1 MNNFCQECGAQ
12 VTAGAAFCS
21 SCGHPLEPRAEAKA
35 PGDSM
40 EVVFGVEQLDLEL
53 LGKIKHAG
61 DDTRHCIVLSDR
73 ARLRDVAGDAALDL
87 EIKMRR
93 YCSARHTAGWSYHI
107 LDATANRFGAA
118 PATDWQA
125 HVRLLEKAVGHFESG
140 TGTKVAAVMLVGDE
154 TIVPMPC
161 FENPLYDGL
170 GSFPDADVDSDLPY
184 STMSVGD
191 PFDSAEALEPSLPMA
206 RIPTGGR
213 DRGDVGLAYFSRD
226 PFAGEDGDQQ
236 GSSHGLSAKVWH
248 GASTAVADAAGIDSL
263 ETCPDQSLLP
273 PLSGKASAARYLY
286 FNVHGSD
293 EAREWFGESE
303 DGSTYPVAI
312 EPSTLKSV
320 TSPNA
325 LATEACYGARF
336 IGHGPAES
344 ALLTALASNTVAFSG
359 SSRIAFGPSDPPV
372 GLADVIAQIFLS
384 ETQKGTNVGMALLL
398 ARQELLC
405 TDEMITP
412 HHQLTVVQFNL
423 FGDPT
428 RSLPASAGAGTQAK
442 TMDASAS
449 GSPRRSR
456 LSGDD
461 PLARIRAS
469 MESSRKRSRIVIPDV
484 LEQVDVSLDATWRSV
499 EEKISTNVYETSPQL
514 KDVQPSMKELRI
526 GRLGTRVLQLG
537 YSRKNDKIYHG
548 RVVYA
553 DRQGKT
559 LKDIVSK

>member
-40 EVVFGVEQLDLEL
+40 DVVFGVEQQDLEL
-53 LGKIKHAG
+53 LRKIKHAG
-61 DDTRHCIVLSDR
+61 DETRHCIVLTDR
-73 ARLRDVAGDAALDL
+73 ARLRDAAGDAALDL

-154 TIVPMPC
+154 TIIPMPC

-191 PFDSAEALEPSLPMA
+191 PFDSAEALDPSLPMA

-248 GASTAVADAAGIDSL
+248 GASTAVADAAGIDLL

-336 IGHGPAES
+336 IGHEPAES
-344 ALLTALASNTVAFSG
+344 ALLTALASNTIAFSG
-359 SSRIAFGPSDPPV
+359 SSRIAFGPSEPPV

-384 ETQKGTNVGMALLL
+384 ETQKGSNVGMALLL
-398 ARQELLC
+398 ARQELLV
-405 TDEMITP
+405 DDMLTP

-423 FGDPT
+423 YGDPT
-428 RSLPASAGAGTQAK
+428 RCLPVGAGAGPQSK
-442 TMDASAS
+442 SMAS
-449 GSPRRSR
+449 SPGAYQDGAP
-456 LSGDD
+456 LSGTD
-461 PLARIRAS
+461 PLVRMRQS
-469 MESSRKRSRIVIPDV
+469 MEASRSGSRIVIPDV
-484 LEQVDVSLDATWRSV
+484 LKRVDASLDATWRSV
-499 EEKISTNVYETSPQL
+499 ADKISVMVYDSSPLL
-514 KDVQPSMKELRI
+514 KDVQPTMKELRI
-526 GRLGTRVLQLG
+526 GRLGSRAVQLG
-537 YSRKNDKIYHG
+537 YGRMNNKIYVG

-553 DRQGKT
+553 DRQGKI
-559 LKDIVSK
+559 LKDVASK

>member
-40 EVVFGVEQLDLEL
+40 DVVFGVEQQDLEL
-53 LGKIKHAG
+53 LRKIKHAG
-61 DDTRHCIVLSDR
+61 DETRHCIVLTDR
-73 ARLRDVAGDAALDL
+73 ARLRDAAGDAALDL

-154 TIVPMPC
+154 TIIPMPC

-191 PFDSAEALEPSLPMA
+191 PFDSAEALDPSLPMA

-248 GASTAVADAAGIDSL
+248 GASTAVADAAGIDLL

-303 DGSTYPVAI
+303 DDSTYPVAI

-344 ALLTALASNTVAFSG
+344 ALLTALASNTIAFSG
-359 SSRIAFGPSDPPV
+359 SSRIAFGPSEPPV

-384 ETQKGTNVGMALLL
+384 ETQKGSNVGMALLL
-398 ARQELLC
+398 ARQELLVG
-405 TDEMITP
+405 DMLTP

-423 FGDPT
+423 YGDPT
-428 RSLPASAGAGTQAK
+428 RCLPAGPGVGPQSK
-442 TMDASAS
+442 TMAS
-449 GSPRRSR
+449 SPGDHQGGSR
-456 LSGDD
+456 LSGTD
-461 PLARIRAS
+461 PLARMRQS
-469 MESSRKRSRIVIPDV
+469 MEASRSGSRIVIPDV
-484 LEQVDVSLDATWRSV
+484 LKRVDASLDATWRSV
-499 EEKISTNVYETSPQL
+499 ADKISVMVYDSSPLL
-514 KDVQPSMKELRI
+514 KDVQPTMKELRI
-526 GRLGTRVLQLG
+526 GRLGSRAVQLG
-537 YSRKNDKIYHG
+537 YGRMNNKIYVG

-553 DRQGKT
+553 DRQGKI
-559 LKDIVSK
+559 LKDVASK

>member
-1 MNNFCQECGAQ
+1 MNKFCQECGAQ
-12 VTAGAAFCS
+12 VPGGAAFCS
-21 SCGHPLEPRAEAKA
+21 SCGYALAAQTETKA
-35 PGDSM
+35 PGDTLDII
-40 EVVFGVEQLDLEL
+40 FGVGQQDLEV
-53 LGKIKHAG
+53 LGKIKHDG
-61 DDTRHCIVLSDR
+61 PKTRHCIVVTDL
-73 ARLRDVAGDAALDL
+73 ARLREAMGDTALDL
-87 EIKMRR
+87 EIKMRH
-93 YCSARHTAGWSYHI
+93 YLSARHVAGWSYHI
-107 LDATANRFGAA
+107 LDATANRFGSA
-118 PATDWQA
+118 PAADWQA
-125 HVRLLEKAVGHFESG
+125 HVRLLGKAAGHFETS
-140 TGTKVAAVMLVGDE
+140 TGTKAGAVMLVGDE
-154 TIVPMPC
+154 SIIPMPC
-161 FENPLYDGL
+161 FENPLYYGP

-226 PFAGEDGDQQ
+226 PSAGEHGDQQ

-303 DGSTYPVAI
+303 DDSTYPVAI

-344 ALLTALASNTVAFSG
+344 ALLTALASNTIAFSG
-359 SSRIAFGPSDPPV
+359 SSRIAFGPSEPPV

-384 ETQKGTNVGMALLL
+384 ETQKGSNVGMALLL
-398 ARQELLC
+398 ARQELLVG
-405 TDEMITP
+405 DMLTP

-423 FGDPT
+423 YGDPT
-428 RSLPASAGAGTQAK
+428 RCLPAGPGVGPQSK
-442 TMDASAS
+442 TMAS
-449 GSPRRSR
+449 SPGDHQGGSR
-456 LSGDD
+456 LSGTD
-461 PLARIRAS
+461 PLARMRQS
-469 MESSRKRSRIVIPDV
+469 MEASRSRSRIVIPDV
-484 LEQVDVSLDATWRSV
+484 LKRVDASLDATWRSV
-499 EEKISTNVYETSPQL
+499 ADKISVMVYDSSPLL
-514 KDVQPSMKELRI
+514 KDVQPTMKELRI
-526 GRLGTRVLQLG
+526 GRLGSRAVQLG
-537 YSRKNDKIYHG
+537 YGRMNNKIYVG

-553 DRQGKT
+553 DRQGKI
-559 LKDIVSK
+559 LKDVVSK